1 MLLTHANSRLDVKLV
16 VSLKKESGKLYGV
29 RAQSGKVYSPQPPPP
44 PPQITK
50 QRSSDKVYSPQPSPL
65 NLPKNEAA
73 ARFALLNPPRPPSNH
88 QTTKQRQ
95 GLLSTTL
102 PTSNHQTA
110 KQRQGLL
117 SSTPPP
123 PPNHQTTTL
132 LDSRYAPGVFVFH
145 HGRRSI

>member
-29 RAQSGKVYSPQPPPP
+29 RAQSGKVYSPQP
-44 PPQITK
+44 
-50 QRSSDKVYSPQPSPL
+50 SP
-65 NLPKNEAA
+65 
-73 ARFALLNPPRPPSNH
+73 PPSNH
-88 QTTKQRQ
+88 QTM
-95 GLLSTTL
+95 
-102 PTSNHQTA
+102 

-117 SSTPPP
+117 SSTLPPQFTKKRSSGKVCSPQPSPPPLKSPNNEAAARFTLHNPPHLKSPNSEAAARFTLLNTPPP